1 MSTRMSARLREPGSS
16 RLEPRKLPHSR
27 SRNIAFDLN
36 FTSPF
41 ADKRLGSR
49 DPRLITACLL
59 IVKNG
64 ERKQNGQSK
73 QKRANCGVANHTA
86 RCIGRGSVAKR
97 SPCIHAIAYFHSHS
111 SQLRRQ

>member
-41 ADKRLGSR
+41 SDKRLGIR

-73 QKRANCGVANHTA
+73 QKRKLWSCNGTA
-86 RCIGRGSVAKR
+86 RCTERGSVAKTVAR
-97 SPCIHAIAYFHSHS
+97 IHAIAYFHSHS
-111 SQLRRQ
+111 SQLRRE